1 MAAGLACF
9 FFQPGRPLENKM
21 AWIAIT
27 EADVQ
32 SRLAGAE
39 LTAFKNA
46 AKASGQADPVAE
58 LISQTV
64 DEVRGY
70 IAACSRNTLEAGQKV
85 PSKLKSAT
93 LALIVYRINTR
104 LPIAVTQERRDENE
118 RADRLMREVAA
129 CRFAIEEPTTAS
141 DESIS
146 SSGPRITP
154 RTRTFDRD
162 SQNGI

>member
-1 MAAGLACF
+1 
-9 FFQPGRPLENKM
+9 M

-70 IAACSRNTLEAGQKV
+70 IAACSRNTLEEGQKV

-93 LALIVYRINTR
+93 LALIVYRMITR
-104 LPIAVTQERRDENE
+104 LPIDVSQERREENT
-118 RADRLMREVAA
+118 RANSLMREVAA
-129 CRFAIEEPTTAS
+129 CRFAIEEPTTA
-141 DESIS
+141 DAEVIS
-146 SSGPRITP
+146 APSPKTSRPSRN
-154 RTRTFDRD
+154 F
-162 SQNGI
+162 SQENQEGV

>member
-1 MAAGLACF
+1 
-9 FFQPGRPLENKM
+9 M

-32 SRLAGAE
+32 SRVAGAE

-70 IAACSRNTLEAGQKV
+70 IAACSRNTLEEGQKV

-129 CRFAIEEPTTAS
+129 CRFAIEEPTV
-141 DESIS
+141 ESTEAINS
-146 SSGPRITP
+146 TRPGITTP
-154 RTRTFDRD
+154 ERDFTRNNQD
-162 SQNGI
+162 GL